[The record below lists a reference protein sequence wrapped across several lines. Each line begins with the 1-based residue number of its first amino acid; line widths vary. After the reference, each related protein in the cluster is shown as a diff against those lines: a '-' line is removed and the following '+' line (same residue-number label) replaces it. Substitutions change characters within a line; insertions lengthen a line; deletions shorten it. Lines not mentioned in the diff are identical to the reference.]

1 MDTKTLKIA
10 ELNKK
15 LEGLI
20 KKTYKFL
27 DETGN
32 ASLKAQL
39 QKEILEIQD
48 RETIRIAF
56 VGQYNSGKSTII
68 SAITGNKDIEIDSNV
83 ATDVVAE
90 YKWENIVLVDTP
102 GILAGKNE
110 QHDERTKEELAKCDL
125 IVYVLTSQLFDDI
138 IFENFID
145 LAYNQNLNDKMIIAI
160 NKMSM
165 EAGEFHT
172 LTENYKESIVNVFN
186 ERGYHFNFDVVFLD
200 ALDYIDG
207 KESND
212 DEFIKLSN
220 FETFVATLN
229 RFAEEK
235 GQIKKVFD
243 TPIRALKAKVADIAI
258 SQIDP
263 ALKDLLDQHSNRVKK
278 YKREIQREIQSLT
291 LDFKTEINRE
301 GLAVSNQIGVLGGDE
316 YTNEVELFEASIK
329 KNLLELSKQIEDS
342 IKENYDEL
350 MQSLEEYGAK
360 DSISLFEQNLM
371 SKIQLESTP
380 AETKNNLE
388 RQKTI
393 VTFISKGTKSVGEK
407 VANTNVH
414 ALVLNTGH
422 KFGYKFRPWEA
433 VKKAGKITKGVAIA
447 IPIITTGIELYMAEK
462 ERREEEKRLEAIKAA
477 KQQFMAETRKITEGI
492 TTEIDEELADVVF
505 NAYNEKLE
513 QINQIK
519 HELAKSENKNKTQL
533 SLIKELE
540 SEYVEFIEIIK

>member
-27 DETGN
+27 DETSN

-39 QKEILEIQD
+39 EKEILVIQD

-165 EAGEFHT
+165 EAGEFDK

-229 RFAEEK
+229 RFVEEK

-291 LDFKTEINRE
+291 LDFKTEINRK

-316 YTNEVELFEASIK
+316 YTNEVEMFETSIK
-329 KNLLELSKQIEDS
+329 KNLLELSKRIEDT
-342 IKENYDEL
+342 IKDNYDEL
-350 MQSLEEYGAK
+350 MQSLEEYGSK

-371 SKIQLESTP
+371 SKIQLESIP
-380 AETKNNLE
+380 AEIKNNLKL
-388 RQKTI
+388 QKSI
-393 VTFISKGTKSVGEK
+393 LSFISKGTGDIGKK
-407 VANTNVH
+407 VAESNMH
-414 ALVLNTGH
+414 AIVLKTGH

-447 IPIITTGIELYMAEK
+447 LPIITTGIDLYMAEK
-462 ERREEEKRLEAIKAA
+462 ERREENKRLEAIKAA

-519 HELAKSENKNKTQL
+519 HELAASENKNKTQL

-540 SEYVEFIEIIK
+540 SEYVEFIEIIR